1 MAAKARFGVANGYS
15 GEPLPVMSLPAFET
29 AIVHGCAN
37 THGAARV
44 HRSRKFEAICGV
56 LVRSEGVRQIAK
68 KNFSGGAHRRILYAP
83 SAPENWQL
91 FHCRARSVGWG
102 QWGGGRSRGWR
113 RRWQLSRVDLVSYS
127 IGTLSCSIS
136 KRRYCSSRST
146 RARRFMRCIPSQVCL
161 NF

>member
-56 LVRSEGVRQIAK
+56 LVRSEGGDKLPNLFGRRASSNTVRA
-68 KNFSGGAHRRILYAP
+68 FGARELAAVSLPGTLGGLGA
-83 SAPENWQL
+83 
-91 FHCRARSVGWG
+91 VGW
-102 QWGGGRSRGWR
+102 WK
-113 RRWQLSRVDLVSYS
+113 
-127 IGTLSCSIS
+127 IS
-136 KRRYCSSRST
+136 WL
-146 RARRFMRCIPSQVCL
+146 AQVL
-161 NF
+161 ALK